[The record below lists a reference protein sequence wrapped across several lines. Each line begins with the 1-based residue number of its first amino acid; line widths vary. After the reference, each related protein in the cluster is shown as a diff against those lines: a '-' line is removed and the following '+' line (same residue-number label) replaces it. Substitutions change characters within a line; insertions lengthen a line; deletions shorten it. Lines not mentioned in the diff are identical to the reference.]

1 LTPKQHRQRARAN
14 ALAVERSY
22 ESIREKEL
30 GGQIDEPQDDVR
42 TILDHRRAS
51 QTFAL
56 ATSAP
61 SDVVEERTATTDS
74 ATTKSLHQ

>member
-1 LTPKQHRQRARAN
+1 
-14 ALAVERSY
+14 VERSY